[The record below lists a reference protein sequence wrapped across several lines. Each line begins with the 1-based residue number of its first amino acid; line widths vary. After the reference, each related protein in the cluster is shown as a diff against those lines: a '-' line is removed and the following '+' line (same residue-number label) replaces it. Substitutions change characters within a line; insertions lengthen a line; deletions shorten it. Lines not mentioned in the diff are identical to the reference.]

1 MTKVIY
7 KGFTRYQMINM
18 IYLETDTCSW
28 CLEASDK
35 ELIEGFV
42 EIFGVL
48 QDN

>member
-1 MTKVIY
+1 
-7 KGFTRYQMINM
+7 MIDM

-42 EIFGVL
+42 EIFAWKFQAWETTNQERL
-48 QDN
+48 K